1 MSQKYIHLFES
12 FEEEFAKEIKYA
24 NLATKSFDQ
33 MQEIF
38 TEKITAYRIDFEEI
52 QDLIDLRLVQID
64 GRDKKGMAAIHWAAT
79 KNIPKLA
86 RMLIEA
92 DADLDIQ
99 TKNDGKTALHIAV
112 KKGYPILSLFVKS
125 KANLNIQDDKG
136 NTPLFYAPDLRIG
149 LYLIENGADTT
160 IQNNEGKTAIDSNY
174 YLERHFEKNED

>member
-1 MSQKYIHLFES
+1 MLKYIQLFEN

-24 NLATKSFDQ
+24 SLATKSFDQ
-33 MQEIF
+33 VQEIF
-38 TEKITAYRIDFEEI
+38 TDKITAYNPDWEEI
-52 QDLIDLRLVQID
+52 EDIIELGLVSLN
-64 GRDKKGMAAIHWAAT
+64 GKDKKGNAAIHYAAE
-79 KNIPKLA
+79 KNLPKLA
-86 RMLIEA
+86 RMLINANA
-92 DADLDIQ
+92 DVNIQ
-99 TKNDGKTALHIAV
+99 RTEDSQTPLHIAV

-125 KANLNIQDDKG
+125 KGNLNIQDDKG